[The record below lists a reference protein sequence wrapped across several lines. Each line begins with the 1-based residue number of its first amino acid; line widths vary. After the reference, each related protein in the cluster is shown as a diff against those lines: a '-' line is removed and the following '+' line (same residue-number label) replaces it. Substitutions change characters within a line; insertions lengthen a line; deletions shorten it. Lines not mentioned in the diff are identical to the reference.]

1 MYRNL
6 LPGLVAED
14 KMEADELL
22 NNYTATQMTSEDDM
36 EAVTLPVFQNFQV
49 RVRFSSTACESHN
62 GSF

>member
-1 MYRNL
+1 MYRDV

-22 NNYTATQMTSEDDM
+22 NSYTATKMTSEDDM

-49 RVRFSSTACESHN
+49 LLRTCSIFIYSV
-62 GSF
+62 